1 MISLF
6 IGFAFLLLGKGNSYD
21 SNELGTYVINCPP
34 RKTTANL
41 RREPSLNPNVKA
53 LGGISCGREVQVTG
67 GVQKGDNEEWLPVT
81 YGEQSGYVAK
91 SLLKKFSK

>member
-1 MISLF
+1 M
-6 IGFAFLLLGKGNSYD
+6 LLLLVGLAFWLSAKGSSSN

-34 RKTTANL
+34 RITMANL
-41 RREPSLNPNVKA
+41 RREPSLNSNIKA
-53 LGGISCGREVQVTG
+53 IGGISCGREVQVTG

-91 SLLKKFSK
+91 SLLKKISK